1 MYVLLMIVVSAP
13 GSWVWVGH
21 LDSYATLEQCEREK
35 ARIIAADQSNPKPV
49 LQCMH
54 VRRKP

>member
-1 MYVLLMIVVSAP
+1 MYVLLMIVVSGP

-35 ARIIAADQSNPKPV
+35 ARIVATDKSDPKPTF
-49 LQCMH
+49 QCIH